1 MEMKRRNHSN
11 TLTFSV
17 WFPHQNNE
25 QIFSRLARLLSAPH
39 YGPSA
44 VAGELLRA
52 LSGCSVAGGGCP
64 RLAVSYSAPNVKI
77 LVL

>member
-1 MEMKRRNHSN
+1 MEMKIRNHSN

-39 YGPSA
+39 YGPSGWGA
-44 VAGELLRA
+44 AQGFVW
-52 LSGCSVAGGGCP
+52 LSRVAGGGCP
-64 RLAVSYSAPNVKI
+64 SLAVSYSAPNVKI

>member
-1 MEMKRRNHSN
+1 MEMKRRNHLN

-25 QIFSRLARLLSAPH
+25 QIFSRLDRLLSAPH
-39 YGPSA
+39 YGP

-52 LSGCSVAGGGCP
+52 LSGRSMAGGLCP